1 MFLCNFDEKKLIY
14 QDLYINP
21 NNSCNLETS
30 GASIKRILGIIL
42 TAYIWKRY
50 FMETKVK
57 VLVLGGE
64 PASMVYCAI
73 PYVIEG
79 IVPHENI
86 LKKDTLETETSA

>member
-1 MFLCNFDEKKLIY
+1 M
-14 QDLYINP
+14 
-21 NNSCNLETS
+21 
-30 GASIKRILGIIL
+30 
-42 TAYIWKRY
+42 
-50 FMETKVK
+50 K

-86 LKKDTLETETSA
+86 LKKDTLVTETSAGAKSPIKV